1 MIEIKR
7 TEVYGWES
15 AIHGMR
21 NPMNAYKRG

>member
-1 MIEIKR
+1 MIKIER

-21 NPMNAYKRG
+21 NPMNALWES